1 MASEDSRKH
10 FFKWPCSSLP
20 LAVRIHRISTFDDPG
35 QAGWLEMLLA
45 VHHPDDLAKMLE
57 RRALAA
63 EWSDVSFK
71 ERNDSLDQH
80 ACRRDLEDQ
89 DFRTSWLRK
98 DLSMSE
104 DFLRELEQ
112 SPAALVLIQK
122 EAWINIE
129 PRPAGR
135 MLFYAHAEGA
145 FALDE
150 AR

>member
-10 FFKWPCSSLP
+10 FFERPCSSLP
-20 LAVRIHRISTFDDPG
+20 LAVRIHRIGTFDDSG

-45 VHHPDDLAKMLE
+45 VHHPDDLAKVLE

-63 EWSDVSFK
+63 EWSDVSFE
-71 ERNDSLDQH
+71 ERNDSLNQH

-89 DFRTSWLRK
+89 DFWTPWLRK

-112 SPAALVLIQK
+112 A
-122 EAWINIE
+122 
-129 PRPAGR
+129 RP
-135 MLFYAHAEGA
+135 LWC
-145 FALDE
+145 
-150 AR
+150 